1 MVSKTGIGI
10 GNGIP
15 FGNNSS
21 GGDRPYLSP
30 ELKSRLRIVAYT
42 YGKRNGDA
50 DRATIRNLVDPDN
63 PLICHNFAWIP
74 NSGYGFTTNYV
85 VNSQRGDVEVLGE
98 QHWLVKSVAQ
108 EGEGAVRQCINRQAL
123 HANFAGYTFNIKCNN
138 IKDTDSVRIYYG
150 YDKILKLKN
159 GDNLVT
165 YETMPST
172 DNYYVFDFN
181 KEVENIE
188 IEIEPI
194 MQDALVTDGVNDVI
208 ESTKTCGEMF
218 ADMGNET
225 TISFV
230 SKFHLIGYSTSFNN
244 TTFNSIRN
252 DSSLTARNTL
262 NRSRDVS
269 RKDIIVGWRKS
280 VSNNSVLS
288 YISGI
293 LGDKEDYTASSGGA
307 SMQDDMKFF
316 PVGYNTSTN
325 TINELSKIAYEW
337 TIGGIGTFTE
347 DDVNQIIAYYNLDR
361 TLKSNIYCNIEKQGI
376 TNENHNDFS
385 NQLID
390 YSGNGRNIQMNNLG
404 WVGGSGI
411 AAKQGES
418 IRDWRKIP
426 DEGRQELTIYNE
438 FKYKV
443 KSNEKLRYWTLQY
456 INSGTTSYPIT
467 IIADKDCFWSNL
479 INLYD
484 EEGNKQNQKKE
495 IAIPANTPTQVLCC
509 GFDEFPDVP
518 EGFHPT
524 TAVSYAFLKEVGE
537 LTIEFIPS
545 HKGAIIL
552 DGIND
557 FGKITGLPINKDY
570 TIAIDYQRLS
580 IGYIENIG
588 TTSPISKSIKAGQG
602 AFLMNLISS
611 TGQQMHTYSF
621 GETSVSLF
629 NDLDRQIYYQ
639 SKYKN
644 QGYDITAGTG
654 EDSNSLWLGAVR
666 DSDARFFNGAIYS
679 LIMFPYSMNKFLLD
693 RQLKKYKAGTLYKD
707 MVQLRPVVKADM
719 SIGRYYFNDTSW
731 NVINQLDYFLV
742 GTQFWMIL
750 DRVANETIKDIRVSG
765 CKYIRKNYDA
775 NLKHWNILLEFTD
788 KSPQKITLYMEE
800 DETLVKF
807 NPVVTTNTEEHGVI
821 EYADA
826 NWKTVKPGDWLAI
839 GSLVTI
845 LLYKKDIEEV
855 VNATSTDVEIQPNIG
870 WDKIYNHWNI
880 KFNLTN
886 RSPQRINIEIDEYI
900 RFEDIVQPYPMFITF
915 KDSDNNLITWG
926 SKLKVGSTVNRIY
939 AVADP
944 QSNLLNGLYNISGL
958 YLNGEKVNSAVTL
971 IQKEMV
977 FTITATYTKDNNEPT
992 AWLSP
997 RLLRMPNSSY
1007 KYLGYI
1013 PDISG
1018 HGNHGYIKNS
1028 AYSGNSG
1035 ANNYRVDFS
1044 KLVWSTGSSLTR
1056 ISNDYQIKLV
1066 NSTTSI
1072 GRIGANVQL
1081 CTSNLYSYKIKV
1093 SGLQTGDT
1101 IDYYYSKTAEDTER
1115 TIFKITTDGEYIL
1128 PDSIA
1133 NNNNLGSIHL
1143 SISIAA
1149 GNTVEIEEIGLNE
1162 GSFAL
1167 DGVDDSIEFATTG
1180 TATGTK
1186 QVLFNMIA
1194 NSPSGQGIIL
1204 DCRYNDRGFAIF
1216 GNSLND
1222 ANETIPAYNTKRVEH
1237 TYIDGVENQ
1246 FIVYK
1251 DLVNKTHVAICTRD
1265 YNSPAAHPII
1275 GCNKSHQFYANMVFW
1290 DCVLFPKISTPA
1302 MITSHS
1308 KYVGIKAKIEIPNWY
1323 YDVHGKTNFDTYKT
1337 QITEQIGFQ
1346 KNGTSG
1352 DYIANN
1358 RNFEYD
1364 EMSGYE
1370 GYSFKSF
1377 NNESRWN
1384 VYPGSGESAAIEIIS
1399 RNGYSI
1405 TLKKKLDN
1413 VYSWQFNYGS
1423 IITNLSE
1430 DLKLNI
1436 KCDKIIRV
1444 MWQFKYRLVEGESY
1458 RTETISSND
1467 LTPNVEAK
1475 LTLAC
1480 KTPEQLEEMGVIQH
1494 YYLIFFGNE
1503 SIAIDEEYTITMLP
1517 LYPNGLVY
1525 DGVTDYTEQIKIPVL
1540 TDFTLLIKA
1549 LKLTDY
1555 IGSGGIIIKK
1565 GINTDFSNAE
1575 FIYGL
1580 DSAASEENRNSFWSF
1595 GGAYRTTEPTPLIGY
1610 MTKTSVNGN
1619 AITPGANVGTIGLTI
1634 AKREGYS
1641 KIVFYKTIIYD
1652 KTVEQ
1657 FWIDFLRNMM
1667 AREEIIDITYPIFV
1681 QGTGGG

>member
-1 MVSKTGIGI
+1 
-10 GNGIP
+10 
-15 FGNNSS
+15 
-21 GGDRPYLSP
+21 
-30 ELKSRLRIVAYT
+30 
-42 YGKRNGDA
+42 
-50 DRATIRNLVDPDN
+50 
-63 PLICHNFAWIP
+63 
-74 NSGYGFTTNYV
+74 
-85 VNSQRGDVEVLGE
+85 
-98 QHWLVKSVAQ
+98 
-108 EGEGAVRQCINRQAL
+108 
-123 HANFAGYTFNIKCNN
+123 
-138 IKDTDSVRIYYG
+138 
-150 YDKILKLKN
+150 
-159 GDNLVT
+159 
-165 YETMPST
+165 
-172 DNYYVFDFN
+172 
-181 KEVENIE
+181 
-188 IEIEPI
+188 
-194 MQDALVTDGVNDVI
+194 
-208 ESTKTCGEMF
+208 
-218 ADMGNET
+218 
-225 TISFV
+225 
-230 SKFHLIGYSTSFNN
+230 
-244 TTFNSIRN
+244 
-252 DSSLTARNTL
+252 
-262 NRSRDVS
+262 
-269 RKDIIVGWRKS
+269 
-280 VSNNSVLS
+280 
-288 YISGI
+288 
-293 LGDKEDYTASSGGA
+293 
-307 SMQDDMKFF
+307 
-316 PVGYNTSTN
+316 
-325 TINELSKIAYEW
+325 
-337 TIGGIGTFTE
+337 
-347 DDVNQIIAYYNLDR
+347 
-361 TLKSNIYCNIEKQGI
+361 
-376 TNENHNDFS
+376 
-385 NQLID
+385 
-390 YSGNGRNIQMNNLG
+390 
-404 WVGGSGI
+404 
-411 AAKQGES
+411 
-418 IRDWRKIP
+418 
-426 DEGRQELTIYNE
+426 
-438 FKYKV
+438 
-443 KSNEKLRYWTLQY
+443 
-456 INSGTTSYPIT
+456 
-467 IIADKDCFWSNL
+467 
-479 INLYD
+479 
-484 EEGNKQNQKKE
+484 
-495 IAIPANTPTQVLCC
+495 
-509 GFDEFPDVP
+509 
-518 EGFHPT
+518 
-524 TAVSYAFLKEVGE
+524 
-537 LTIEFIPS
+537 
-545 HKGAIIL
+545 
-552 DGIND
+552 
-557 FGKITGLPINKDY
+557 
-570 TIAIDYQRLS
+570 
-580 IGYIENIG
+580 
-588 TTSPISKSIKAGQG
+588 
-602 AFLMNLISS
+602 
-611 TGQQMHTYSF
+611 
-621 GETSVSLF
+621 
-629 NDLDRQIYYQ
+629 
-639 SKYKN
+639 
-644 QGYDITAGTG
+644 
-654 EDSNSLWLGAVR
+654 
-666 DSDARFFNGAIYS
+666 
-679 LIMFPYSMNKFLLD
+679 
-693 RQLKKYKAGTLYKD
+693 
-707 MVQLRPVVKADM
+707 
-719 SIGRYYFNDTSW
+719 
-731 NVINQLDYFLV
+731 
-742 GTQFWMIL
+742 
-750 DRVANETIKDIRVSG
+750 
-765 CKYIRKNYDA
+765 
-775 NLKHWNILLEFTD
+775 
-788 KSPQKITLYMEE
+788 
-800 DETLVKF
+800 
-807 NPVVTTNTEEHGVI
+807 
-821 EYADA
+821 
-826 NWKTVKPGDWLAI
+826 
-839 GSLVTI
+839 
-845 LLYKKDIEEV
+845 
-855 VNATSTDVEIQPNIG
+855 
-870 WDKIYNHWNI
+870 
-880 KFNLTN
+880 
-886 RSPQRINIEIDEYI
+886 
-900 RFEDIVQPYPMFITF
+900 MFITF

-1149 GNTVEIEEIGLNE
+1149 GNTVEIEEIELNE

-1580 DSAASEENRNSFWSF
+1580 DSAASEENRNSFLSF

-1681 QGTGGG
+1681 QGTGEG

>member
-1 MVSKTGIGI
+1 
-10 GNGIP
+10 
-15 FGNNSS
+15 
-21 GGDRPYLSP
+21 
-30 ELKSRLRIVAYT
+30 
-42 YGKRNGDA
+42 
-50 DRATIRNLVDPDN
+50 
-63 PLICHNFAWIP
+63 
-74 NSGYGFTTNYV
+74 
-85 VNSQRGDVEVLGE
+85 
-98 QHWLVKSVAQ
+98 
-108 EGEGAVRQCINRQAL
+108 
-123 HANFAGYTFNIKCNN
+123 
-138 IKDTDSVRIYYG
+138 
-150 YDKILKLKN
+150 
-159 GDNLVT
+159 
-165 YETMPST
+165 MPST
-172 DNYYVFDFN
+172 DNYYAFDFN

-194 MQDALVTDGVNDVI
+194 MQDALATDGVNDVI

-230 SKFHLIGYSTSFNN
+230 SKFHLIDYSTSFTIN
-244 TTFNSIRN
+244 TFNSIRN

-280 VSNNSVLS
+280 ISNNSVLS

-293 LGDKEDYTASSGGA
+293 LGDKEDYTATSGGA

-347 DDVNQIIAYYNLDR
+347 DDINQIIAYYNLDR
-361 TLKSNIYCNIEKQGI
+361 TLKSDIYCNIEKQGI
-376 TNENHNDFS
+376 TNENHNDFN

-418 IRDWRKIP
+418 IRDYSIIP
-426 DEGRQELTIYNE
+426 DEATQTLTIYNE
-438 FKYKV
+438 FKYKI
-443 KSNEKLRYWTLQY
+443 KSKQIGTYWTVQY
-456 INSGTTSYPIT
+456 INKTNTSYPIT
-467 IIADKDCFWSNL
+467 IVADKNSFWVNSCTY
-479 INLYD
+479 YD
-484 EEGNKQNQKKE
+484 VDNNKQVIRKE
-495 IAIPANTPTQVLCC
+495 IEVSANTPTSVLCC
-509 GFDEFPDVP
+509 GYDQFDIP
-518 EGFHPT
+518 EDAT
-524 TAVSYAFLKEVGE
+524 SIVSTVSYIEYKAVGE
-537 LTIEFIPS
+537 ITVEFIPS
-545 HKGAIIL
+545 HKGAVIL
-552 DGIND
+552 DGVND
-557 FGKITGLPINKDY
+557 FGKVIGLPINKDY
-570 TIAIDYQRLS
+570 TIAIDYQRLN

-602 AFLMNLISS
+602 AFLMNLIGS
-611 TGQQMHTYSF
+611 TGQHMNTYSF
-621 GETSVSLF
+621 GEGSVSLF

-693 RQLKKYKAGTLYKD
+693 RQLKKYKAGTLYED
-707 MVQLRPVVKADM
+707 MVQFRPVIKQDNRITGVK
-719 SIGRYYFNDTSW
+719 YYTVTAPTWTALNSG
-731 NVINQLDYFLV
+731 DYISV
-742 GTQFWMIL
+742 GTRISITINLALPYTISKVVSSALTDIKIL
-750 DRVANETIKDIRVSG
+750 KSSGGGNAYDILGYVKD
-765 CKYIRKNYDA
+765 K
-775 NLKHWNILLEFTD
+775 T
-788 KSPQKITLYMEE
+788 PQKLNLTIEV

-807 NPVVTTNTEEHGVI
+807 NPTINSNVPYTVRNYYVIRDAVNWTQIKVGDYLSVGERIAIQLYFNEDKGDVYEVTNYTCPQLDNINYTKTTSNTGWSIFGYLKKGQNKQDITI
-821 EYADA
+821 EVDGY
-826 NWKTVKPGDWLAI
+826 
-839 GSLVTI
+839 
-845 LLYKKDIEEV
+845 
-855 VNATSTDVEIQPNIG
+855 
-870 WDKIYNHWNI
+870 I
-880 KFNLTN
+880 K
-886 RSPQRINIEIDEYI
+886 Y
-900 RFEDIVQPYPMFITF
+900 EDIVQPFPSQIKLENTDRTYTYTYG
-915 KDSDNNLITWG
+915 D
-926 SKLKVGSTVNRIY
+926 KLKVGDTIRYNS
-939 AVADP
+939 
-944 QSNLLNGLYNISGL
+944 SKNLLEGLYTLKGQL
-958 YLNGEKVNSAVTL
+958 ECNGVYVYDNNQHIPVT
-971 IQKEMV
+971 KEMV
-977 FTITATYTKDNNEPT
+977 FAWTETAQYTKDNNEPT

-1013 PDISG
+1013 PDITG

-1028 AYSGNSG
+1028 AYGGGSG

-1056 ISNDYQIKLV
+1056 TSNDYQIKLV

-1101 IDYYYSKTAEDTER
+1101 IDYYYSKAAEDTER

-1128 PDSIA
+1128 PNSIA
-1133 NNNNLGSIHL
+1133 NNNDLGSIHL
-1143 SISIAA
+1143 AIAIAA

-1162 GSFAL
+1162 GCFFL
-1167 DGVDDSIEFATTG
+1167 DGVDDGIDFSSDIIAG
-1180 TATGTK
+1180 K
-1186 QVLFNMIA
+1186 QVLLNCLWQSKIG
-1194 NSPSGQGIIL
+1194 SGVIY
-1204 DCRYNDRGFAIF
+1204 DCRGTTGNGFAIF
-1216 GNSLND
+1216 NNTSND
-1222 ANETIPAYNTKRVEH
+1222 NGETIAAYNGKNVQN
-1237 TYIDGVENQ
+1237 TYIDGIKNEYILTNSLQ
-1246 FIVYK
+1246 
-1251 DLVNKTHVAICTRD
+1251 DKTHVIICTRD
-1265 YNSPAAHPII
+1265 YSSTYPVI
-1275 GCNKSHQFYANMVFW
+1275 GSNKSKQFYTKMAIW
-1290 DCVLFPKISTPA
+1290 DCVLFPEISTPT

-1308 KYVGIKAKIEIPNWY
+1308 KYVCIKAKIDIPNWY
-1323 YDVHGKTNFDTYKT
+1323 YDVHGKTNFNTYKT

-1358 RNFEYD
+1358 YNFEYD

-1377 NNESRWN
+1377 NTESRWN
-1384 VYPGSGESAAIEIIS
+1384 VYPGSGENAAIEVIA

-1413 VYSWQFNYGS
+1413 IYSWQFNYGS
-1423 IITNLSE
+1423 AVTNLSE

-1436 KCDKIIRV
+1436 KCDKVIRV
-1444 MWQFKYRLVEGESY
+1444 IWQLKYRTVKGEAY
-1458 RTETISSND
+1458 KTETISSND

-1475 LTLAC
+1475 LILAH

-1503 SIAIDEEYTITMLP
+1503 SVAIDEEYTITMLP
-1517 LYPNGLVY
+1517 LYPNSLIY
-1525 DGVTDYTEQIKIPVL
+1525 DGVSDYTDVNNIPVL

-1549 LKLTDY
+1549 LKLTGY
-1555 IGSGGIIIKK
+1555 IGSGGCIIRK
-1565 GINTDFSNAE
+1565 GRFSENESIA
-1575 FIYGL
+1575 FMYGL
-1580 DSAASEENRNSFWSF
+1580 DSASTEANRNTFWSF
-1595 GGAYRTTEPTPLIGY
+1595 GERYQATGDTPLIGY
-1610 MTKTSVNGN
+1610 MTKTNCNGN
-1619 AITPGANVGTIGLTI
+1619 AIAAGSKPDNLGLMI
-1634 AKREGYS
+1634 SKWSGWS

-1681 QGTGGG
+1681 QGTGGGVIEPEVYSTDFTKWTSYPKNYEMEVTDHTIHITKCINSSRFLRHPSSETHVSSMKIKVTGLTANKITYRYSLSNGTSANFEITADGEYILPESAYSNNLGWTEFYLSQTGTCDITINLYPI